1 MRLRITS
8 LNWERPAIGRLFDPA
23 IEKEATASP
32 VVVVS
37 YTLWQHRFNGDPFI
51 VGRTIRLNRKSATVI
66 GVLPYAFASLGGQTP
81 DIWIPIA
88 QQPYFVT
95 GSTLL
100 SDPGASSVRMW
111 GRLAPGT
118 TMQTAA
124 GELRALTNDLR
135 RQHPKDI
142 WDGELSTF
150 IQVAT
155 SR

>member
-1 MRLRITS
+1 M
-8 LNWERPAIGRLFDPA
+8 
-23 IEKEATASP
+23 
-32 VVVVS
+32 S
-37 YTLWQHRFNGDPFI
+37 YTLWQHRFSGDPFI

-88 QQPYFVT
+88 KQPYFIT

-142 WDGELSTF
+142 WDDELSTF
-150 IQVAT
+150 IQVDT